1 MSKDAIV
8 LGAGIVGV
16 SVALHLQAR
25 GVRVTLVDRRAPGE
39 ETSFGNAGLIEASSV
54 VPYGFPRDWRTLLRL
69 MRNDSTMLRY
79 DLRSLP
85 AYARWLALFW
95 RESAPARLAGAAH
108 DMLPL
113 IGRCVAEHEA
123 LLARSAAY
131 TDARTGAYTETR
143 TDAFTDARTDAY
155 TETRTDLRALVRPV
169 GWLEAYRSP
178 AEFERERAEALR
190 VAGQHGLRV
199 NVLDAA
205 GLRAAEASLSEGY
218 AGAIHWADPASVA
231 DPGALVKGYAQLFL
245 CEGGRFAKGDALTL
259 RQEGSG
265 WQVRTEDGPLT
276 AELAVV
282 ALGPWSDLVTGPLG
296 YHVPL
301 MAKRGYHM
309 HYASEAS
316 APLTR
321 PVVDIEGGYVVAPMS
336 RGLRLTTGVELAT
349 RERPPN
355 YAQLDAA
362 ERAARPVFGLGKRL
376 DETPWMGMRP
386 CTPDMRP
393 VLGPAPR
400 HAGLWF
406 AFGHNHHG
414 LTLGPVTGRLV
425 AEQIMGETPFTD
437 PKPYLPHRFA

>member
-25 GVRVTLVDRRAPGE
+25 GVRVTLVDRREPGE

-54 VPYGFPRDWRTLLRL
+54 VPYGFPRDWRMLLRL

-79 DLRSLP
+79 DVRSLP
-85 AYARWLALFW
+85 AYARWLATFW
-95 RESAPARLAGAAH
+95 RESAPARLAGASR

-113 IGRCVAEHEA
+113 IERSVAEHDA
-123 LLARSAAY
+123 LI
-131 TDARTGAYTETR
+131 ARTE
-143 TDAFTDARTDAY
+143 
-155 TETRTDLRALVRPV
+155 LRPLVRPV
-169 GWLEAYRSP
+169 GWIEAYRSL
-178 AEFERERAEALR
+178 AQFEREREDAQR
-190 VAGQHGLRV
+190 VAAQHGLHMAA
-199 NVLDAA
+199 LDAA
-205 GLRAAEASLSEGY
+205 GLRAAEASLAEGY
-218 AGAIHWADPASVA
+218 AGGLHWMDPASVA

-245 CEGGRFAKGDALTL
+245 REGGTFAKGDALTL
-259 RQEGSG
+259 RAQGSG
-265 WQVRTEDGPLT
+265 WQVQTDAGPLS

-282 ALGPWSDLVTGPLG
+282 ALGPWSDLVTAPLG
-296 YHVPL
+296 YRVPL
-301 MAKRGYHM
+301 RPKRGYHM
-309 HYASEAS
+309 HYASEAA

-321 PVVDIEGGYVVAPMS
+321 PVVDIEGGYVVAPMK
-336 RGLRLTTGVELAT
+336 RGLRLTTGVELAE
-349 RERPPN
+349 RGRPPN

-362 ERAARPVFGLGKRL
+362 ERAARPMFGLGKRL
-376 DETPWMGMRP
+376 DDAPWMGMRP

-414 LTLGPVTGRLV
+414 LTLGPVSGRLV

-437 PKPYLPHRFA
+437 PRPYLPSRFA

>member
-54 VPYGFPRDWRTLLRL
+54 VPYGFPRDWRMLLRL
-69 MRNDSTMLRY
+69 LRNDSTMLRY

-85 AYARWLALFW
+85 AYARWLASFW
-95 RESAPARLAGAAH
+95 RESAPRRLAGAAH

-123 LLARSAAY
+123 LLAR
-131 TDARTGAYTETR
+131 TDARTETR
-143 TDAFTDARTDAY
+143 PDA
-155 TETRTDLRALVRPV
+155 RTDLRALVRPI
-169 GWLEAYRSP
+169 GWIEAYRSP
-178 AEFERERAEALR
+178 AQFEREREDAQR
-190 VAGQHGLRV
+190 VAGQHGLRMEA
-199 NVLDAA
+199 LDAA
-205 GLRAAEASLSEGY
+205 GLRVAEPSLAEGY
-218 AGAIHWADPASVA
+218 AGALHWLDPASVA

-245 CEGGRFAKGDALTL
+245 REGGTFAKGDALTL
-259 RQEGSG
+259 RKEGSG
-265 WQVRTEDGPLT
+265 WQVQTEDGPVS

-282 ALGPWSDLVTGPLG
+282 ALGPWSDLVTAPLG
-296 YHVPL
+296 YRVPL
-301 MAKRGYHM
+301 KPKRGYHM

-316 APLTR
+316 TPLTR
-321 PVVDIEGGYVVAPMS
+321 PVVDIEGGYVVAPMN
-336 RGLRLTTGVELAT
+336 RGLRLTTGVELAA

-362 ERAARPVFGLGKRL
+362 ERAARPMFGLGQRL
-376 DETPWMGMRP
+376 DDTPWMGMRP

-414 LTLGPVTGRLV
+414 LTLGPVSGRLV
-425 AEQIMGETPFTD
+425 AEQMMGETPFTD
-437 PKPYLPHRFA
+437 PRPYLPHRFA

>member
-54 VPYGFPRDWRTLLRL
+54 VPYGFPRDWRMLLRL
-69 MRNDSTMLRY
+69 VRNDSTMLRY
-79 DLRSLP
+79 DLRSMP
-85 AYARWLALFW
+85 AYARWLASFW
-95 RESAPARLAGAAH
+95 RESAPARLAGAAR

-113 IGRCVAEHEA
+113 IARSVAEHEA
-123 LLARSAAY
+123 LLARTAAR
-131 TDARTGAYTETR
+131 AQANAE
-143 TDAFTDARTDAY
+143 
-155 TETRTDLRALVRPV
+155 DLRALVRPV

-178 AEFERERAEALR
+178 AQFEREREEARR
-190 VAGQHGLRV
+190 VAGQHGLHMEAF
-199 NVLDAA
+199 DAA
-205 GLRAAEASLSEGY
+205 GLRVAEASLAQGY
-218 AGAIHWADPASVA
+218 AGAIHWMDPASVA

-245 CEGGRFAKGDALTL
+245 REGGTFAQGDALTL
-259 RQEGSG
+259 RAQGGG
-265 WQVRTEDGPLT
+265 WQVQTEDGPLA

-282 ALGPWSDLVTGPLG
+282 ALGPWSDLVTAPLG
-296 YHVPL
+296 YRVPL
-301 MAKRGYHM
+301 KPKRGYHM
-309 HYASEAS
+309 HYASEAG

-321 PVVDIEGGYVVAPMS
+321 PVVDIEGGYVVAPMK
-336 RGLRLTTGVELAT
+336 RGLRLTTGVELAA
-349 RERPPN
+349 RDRPPN

-362 ERAARPVFGLGKRL
+362 ERAARPMFGLGKRL
-376 DETPWMGMRP
+376 DEKPWMGMRP

-414 LTLGPVTGRLV
+414 LTLGPVSARLL

-437 PKPYLPHRFA
+437 PRPYLPHRFA

>member
-25 GVRVTLVDRRAPGE
+25 GLRVTLVDRRAPGE
-39 ETSFGNAGLIEASSV
+39 ETSHGNAGLIEASSV

-69 MRNDSTMLRY
+69 ARNDSTMLRY
-79 DLRSLP
+79 DVRSLP
-85 AYARWLALFW
+85 AYARWLATFW
-95 RESAPARLAGAAH
+95 RESAPARLAGAAK

-113 IGRCVAEHEA
+113 ISRCVAEHQA
-123 LLARSAAY
+123 LV
-131 TDARTGAYTETR
+131 
-143 TDAFTDARTDAY
+143 ARTDLG
-155 TETRTDLRALVRPV
+155 ELVRPI

-178 AEFERERAEALR
+178 EQFEREREASQQLAAEHRLR
-190 VAGQHGLRV
+190 TEVF
-199 NVLDAA
+199 DAV
-205 GLRAAEASLSEGY
+205 GLRAAEASLSAGY
-218 AGAIHWADPASVA
+218 AGAIHWIDPASVA
-231 DPGALVKGYAQLFL
+231 DPGALVKGYAALFVR
-245 CEGGRFAKGDALTL
+245 EGGRIVKGDARTL
-259 RQEGSG
+259 RAQGSG
-265 WQVRTEDGPLT
+265 WQVQTDDGPLG

-282 ALGPWSDLVTGPLG
+282 AMGPWSDQVTAALG
-296 YHVPL
+296 YRVPL

-309 HYASEAS
+309 HYASAAG
-316 APLTR
+316 APLLR
-321 PVVDIEGGYVVAPMS
+321 PVVDIEGGYVVAPMR

-362 ERAARPVFGLGKRL
+362 ERAARPVFGLGERL

-400 HAGLWF
+400 HKGVWF

-425 AEQIMGETPFTD
+425 AEMITGETPFTD
-437 PKPYLPHRFA
+437 PRPYSPLRFA

>member
-25 GVRVTLVDRRAPGE
+25 GLRVTLVDRRAPGE
-39 ETSFGNAGLIEASSV
+39 ETSHGNAGLIEASSV

-69 MRNDSTMLRY
+69 ARNDSTMLRY
-79 DLRSLP
+79 DVRSLP
-85 AYARWLALFW
+85 AYARWLTTFW
-95 RESAPARLAGAAH
+95 RESAPARLAGAAK

-113 IGRCVAEHEA
+113 ISRCVAEHQA
-123 LLARSAAY
+123 LI
-131 TDARTGAYTETR
+131 
-143 TDAFTDARTDAY
+143 ARTDLG
-155 TETRTDLRALVRPV
+155 ELVRPI

-178 AEFERERAEALR
+178 EQFEREREASQQLAAE
-190 VAGQHGLRV
+190 HGLRTEV
-199 NVLDAA
+199 FDAA
-205 GLRAAEASLSEGY
+205 GLRAAEASLSAGY
-218 AGAIHWADPASVA
+218 AGAIHWIDPASVA
-231 DPGALVKGYAQLFL
+231 DPGALVKGYAALFVR
-245 CEGGRFAKGDALTL
+245 EGGRIVKGDARTL
-259 RQEGSG
+259 RAQGSG
-265 WQVRTEDGPLT
+265 WQVQTDDGPLG

-282 ALGPWSDLVTGPLG
+282 AMGPWSDQVTAALG
-296 YHVPL
+296 YRVPL

-309 HYASEAS
+309 HYASAAG
-316 APLTR
+316 APLLR
-321 PVVDIEGGYVVAPMS
+321 PVVDIEGGYVVAPMR

-362 ERAARPVFGLGKRL
+362 ERAARPVFGLGERL

-400 HAGLWF
+400 HKGVWF

-425 AEQIMGETPFTD
+425 AEMITGETPFTD
-437 PKPYLPHRFA
+437 PRPYSPLRFA

>member
-25 GVRVTLVDRRAPGE
+25 GVSVTLVDRRAPGE
-39 ETSFGNAGLIEASSV
+39 ETSYGNAGLIEASSV

-69 MRNDSTMLRY
+69 ARNDSTMLRY
-79 DLRSLP
+79 DARSLP
-85 AYARWLALFW
+85 AYARWLAAFW
-95 RESAPARLAGAAH
+95 RESAPQRLAGAAR

-113 IGRCVAEHEA
+113 ISRCVAEHEA
-123 LLARSAAY
+123 LIA
-131 TDARTGAYTETR
+131 
-143 TDAFTDARTDAY
+143 
-155 TETRTDLRALVRPV
+155 RTDLRALVRPI
-169 GWLEAYRSP
+169 GWLQAYRSP
-178 AEFERERAEALR
+178 QAFERECEAAQRLADEHHLR
-190 VAGQHGLRV
+190 TEVF
-199 NVLDAA
+199 DAA
-205 GLRAAEASLSEGY
+205 GLRAAEPSLNEGY
-218 AGAIHWADPASVA
+218 AGAIHWIDPASVA

-245 CEGGRFAKGDALTL
+245 REGGRFATGDARTL
-259 RQEGSG
+259 RAQGGG
-265 WQVRTEDGPLT
+265 WQVQTDDGPLA

-282 ALGPWSDLVTGPLG
+282 AMGPWSDQVTAPLG
-296 YHVPL
+296 YRVPL

-309 HYASEAS
+309 HYASAAG
-316 APLTR
+316 APLLR
-321 PVVDIEGGYVVAPMS
+321 PIVDIEGGYVVAPM
-336 RGLRLTTGVELAT
+336 RQGLRLTTGVELAT
-349 RERPPN
+349 RNRPPN

-362 ERAARPVFGLGKRL
+362 ERAARPVFGLGERI
-376 DETPWMGMRP
+376 DDMPWMGMRP

-414 LTLGPVTGRLV
+414 LTLGPVSGRLV

-437 PKPYLPHRFA
+437 PAPYSPMRFA

>member
-39 ETSFGNAGLIEASSV
+39 ETSYGNAGLIEASSV
-54 VPYGFPRDWRTLLRL
+54 VPYGFPRDWRMLLRL

-79 DLRSLP
+79 DVRSLP
-85 AYARWLALFW
+85 AYARWLASFW
-95 RESAPARLAGAAH
+95 RESAPERLAGAAR

-113 IGRCVAEHEA
+113 IARCVAEHEA
-123 LLARSAAY
+123 LLV
-131 TDARTGAYTETR
+131 R
-143 TDAFTDARTDAY
+143 TDMRTDTGNGVGNEAGN
-155 TETRTDLRALVRPV
+155 DLRALVRPV

-178 AEFERERAEALR
+178 AQFEREREDAQR
-190 VAGQHGLRV
+190 VAGEHRLRMAAF
-199 NVLDAA
+199 DTA
-205 GLRAAEASLSEGY
+205 GLRAVEPSLAEGY
-218 AGAIHWADPASVA
+218 AGAIHWMDPASVA

-245 CEGGRFAKGDALTL
+245 REGGTFVKGDALTL
-259 RQEGSG
+259 RAQGSG
-265 WQVRTEDGPLT
+265 WQVQTDDGPVS

-282 ALGPWSDLVTGPLG
+282 ALGPWSDLVTAPLG
-296 YHVPL
+296 YRVPL
-301 MAKRGYHM
+301 MVKRGYHM
-309 HYASEAS
+309 HYASAAG

-321 PVVDIEGGYVVAPMS
+321 PVVDIEGGYVVAPMN
-336 RGLRLTTGVELAT
+336 RGLRLTTGVELAS
-349 RERPPN
+349 RGRPPN

-376 DETPWMGMRP
+376 DEKPWMGMRP

-414 LTLGPVTGRLV
+414 LTLGPVSGRLV

-437 PKPYLPHRFA
+437 PRPYLAHRFG

>member
-25 GVRVTLVDRRAPGE
+25 GVRVTLVDRREPGE

-54 VPYGFPRDWRTLLRL
+54 VPYGFPRDWRMLLRL

-79 DLRSLP
+79 DVRSLP
-85 AYARWLALFW
+85 AYARWLATFW
-95 RESAPARLAGAAH
+95 RESAPARLAGAAR

-113 IGRCVAEHEA
+113 IARSVAEHDA
-123 LLARSAAY
+123 LI
-131 TDARTGAYTETR
+131 ARTE
-143 TDAFTDARTDAY
+143 
-155 TETRTDLRALVRPV
+155 LRPLVRAV
-169 GWLEAYRSP
+169 GWIEAYRSP
-178 AEFERERAEALR
+178 RQFEREREDAQR
-190 VAGQHGLRV
+190 VAAQHGLHMAA
-199 NVLDAA
+199 LDAA
-205 GLRAAEASLSEGY
+205 GLRAAEASLAGGY
-218 AGAIHWADPASVA
+218 AGGLHWMDPASVA

-245 CEGGRFAKGDALTL
+245 REGGAFAQGDALTL
-259 RQEGSG
+259 RAQGSG
-265 WQVRTEDGPLT
+265 WQVQTDAGPLS
-276 AELAVV
+276 AQLAVV

-296 YHVPL
+296 YRVPL
-301 MAKRGYHM
+301 KPKRGYHM
-309 HYASEAS
+309 HYASEAG

-321 PVVDIEGGYVVAPMS
+321 PVVDIEGGYVVAPMK
-336 RGLRLTTGVELAT
+336 RGLRLTTGVELAE
-349 RERPPN
+349 RGRPPN

-362 ERAARPVFGLGKRL
+362 ERAARPMFGLGKRL
-376 DETPWMGMRP
+376 DDTPWMGMRP

-414 LTLGPVTGRLV
+414 LTLGPVSGRLV

-437 PKPYLPHRFA
+437 PRPYLPHRFA

>member
-25 GVRVTLVDRRAPGE
+25 GVSVTLVDRRAPGE
-39 ETSFGNAGLIEASSV
+39 ETSYGNAGLIEASSV

-69 MRNDSTMLRY
+69 ARNDSTMLRY
-79 DLRSLP
+79 DTRSLP
-85 AYARWLALFW
+85 AYARWLAAFW
-95 RESAPARLAGAAH
+95 RESAPQRLAGAAR

-113 IGRCVAEHEA
+113 ISRCVAEHEA
-123 LLARSAAY
+123 LIA
-131 TDARTGAYTETR
+131 
-143 TDAFTDARTDAY
+143 
-155 TETRTDLRALVRPV
+155 RTDLRALVRPI
-169 GWLEAYRSP
+169 GWLQAYRSP
-178 AEFERERAEALR
+178 QAFEREREAAQRLAAEHHLR
-190 VAGQHGLRV
+190 TEVF
-199 NVLDAA
+199 DAA
-205 GLRAAEASLSEGY
+205 GLRAAEPSLNEGY
-218 AGAIHWADPASVA
+218 AGAIHWIDPASVA

-245 CEGGRFAKGDALTL
+245 REGGRIATGDARTL
-259 RQEGSG
+259 RAQGGG
-265 WQVRTEDGPLT
+265 WQVQTDDGPLA

-282 ALGPWSDLVTGPLG
+282 AMGPWSDQVTAPLG
-296 YHVPL
+296 YRVPL

-309 HYASEAS
+309 HYASAAG
-316 APLTR
+316 APLLR
-321 PVVDIEGGYVVAPMS
+321 PVVDIEGGYVVAPM
-336 RGLRLTTGVELAT
+336 RQGLRLTTGVELAT
-349 RERPPN
+349 RNRPPN

-362 ERAARPVFGLGKRL
+362 ERAARPVFGLGERI
-376 DETPWMGMRP
+376 DDMPWMGMRP

-414 LTLGPVTGRLV
+414 LTLGPVSGRLV

-437 PKPYLPHRFA
+437 PAPYSPTRFA

>member
-25 GVRVTLVDRRAPGE
+25 GVRVTLVDRREPGE

-54 VPYGFPRDWRTLLRL
+54 VPYGFPRDWRMLLRL

-79 DLRSLP
+79 DVRSLP
-85 AYARWLALFW
+85 AYARWLATFW
-95 RESAPARLAGAAH
+95 RESAPARLAGAAR

-113 IGRCVAEHEA
+113 IERSVAEHDA
-123 LLARSAAY
+123 LI
-131 TDARTGAYTETR
+131 ARTE
-143 TDAFTDARTDAY
+143 
-155 TETRTDLRALVRPV
+155 LRPLVRPV
-169 GWLEAYRSP
+169 GWIEAYRSP
-178 AEFERERAEALR
+178 AQFEREREDAQR
-190 VAGQHGLRV
+190 VAAQHGLHMAA
-199 NVLDAA
+199 LDAA
-205 GLRAAEASLSEGY
+205 GLRVAEASLAEGY
-218 AGAIHWADPASVA
+218 AGGLHWMDPASVA

-245 CEGGRFAKGDALTL
+245 REGGAFAKGDALTL
-259 RQEGSG
+259 RAQGSG
-265 WQVRTEDGPLT
+265 WQVQTDAGPLS

-282 ALGPWSDLVTGPLG
+282 ALGPWSDLVTGSLG
-296 YHVPL
+296 YRVPL
-301 MAKRGYHM
+301 RPKRGYHM
-309 HYASEAS
+309 HYASEAG

-321 PVVDIEGGYVVAPMS
+321 PVVDIEGGYVVAPMQ
-336 RGLRLTTGVELAT
+336 RGLRLTTGVELAA
-349 RERPPN
+349 RGRPPN

-362 ERAARPVFGLGKRL
+362 ERSARPVFGLGKRL
-376 DETPWMGMRP
+376 DDAPWMGMRP

-414 LTLGPVTGRLV
+414 LTLGPVSGRLL

>member
-25 GVRVTLVDRRAPGE
+25 GVRVTLVDRRGPGE

-69 MRNDSTMLRY
+69 VRNDSTMLRY
-79 DLRSLP
+79 DPRSLP
-85 AYARWLALFW
+85 AYARWLASFW
-95 RESAPARLAGAAH
+95 RESAPARLAGAAR

-113 IGRCVAEHEA
+113 IERCVAEHEA
-123 LLARSAAY
+123 LLAR
-131 TDARTGAYTETR
+131 TDM
-143 TDAFTDARTDAY
+143 
-155 TETRTDLRALVRPV
+155 RALVRPV

-178 AEFERERAEALR
+178 AQFEREREDAQR
-190 VAGQHGLRV
+190 VAGQHGLRMEAF
-199 NVLDAA
+199 DAA
-205 GLRAAEASLSEGY
+205 GLRAAEASLWAGY
-218 AGAIHWADPASVA
+218 AGAIHWRDPASVA

-245 CEGGRFAKGDALTL
+245 REGGAFAHGDALTL
-259 RQEGSG
+259 RADGSG
-265 WQVRTEDGPLT
+265 WQVRTGNGPLS

-296 YHVPL
+296 YRVPL

-309 HYASEAS
+309 HYASEAR

-321 PVVDIEGGYVVAPMS
+321 PVVDIEGGYVVAPMN

-425 AEQIMGETPFTD
+425 AEQVMGETPFTD
-437 PKPYLPHRFA
+437 PRPYLPHRFA

>member
-25 GVRVTLVDRRAPGE
+25 GVSVTLVDRRAPGE
-39 ETSFGNAGLIEASSV
+39 ETSYGNAGLIEASSV

-69 MRNDSTMLRY
+69 ARNDSTMLRY
-79 DLRSLP
+79 DARSLP
-85 AYARWLALFW
+85 AYARWLAAFW
-95 RESAPARLAGAAH
+95 RESAPQRLAGAAR

-113 IGRCVAEHEA
+113 ISRCVAEHEA
-123 LLARSAAY
+123 LIA
-131 TDARTGAYTETR
+131 
-143 TDAFTDARTDAY
+143 
-155 TETRTDLRALVRPV
+155 RTDLRALVRPI
-169 GWLEAYRSP
+169 GWLQAYRSP
-178 AEFERERAEALR
+178 QAFERECEAAQRLADEHHLR
-190 VAGQHGLRV
+190 TEVF
-199 NVLDAA
+199 DAA
-205 GLRAAEASLSEGY
+205 GLRAAEPSLNEGY
-218 AGAIHWADPASVA
+218 AGAIHWIDPASVA

-245 CEGGRFAKGDALTL
+245 REGGRFATGDARTL
-259 RQEGSG
+259 RAQGGG
-265 WQVRTEDGPLT
+265 WQVQTDDGPLA

-282 ALGPWSDLVTGPLG
+282 AMGPWSDQVTAPLG
-296 YHVPL
+296 YRVPL

-309 HYASEAS
+309 HYASAAG
-316 APLTR
+316 APLLR
-321 PVVDIEGGYVVAPMS
+321 PVVDIEGGYVVAPM
-336 RGLRLTTGVELAT
+336 RQGLRLTTGVELAT
-349 RERPPN
+349 RNRPPN

-362 ERAARPVFGLGKRL
+362 ERAARPVFGLGERI
-376 DETPWMGMRP
+376 DDMPWMGMRP

-414 LTLGPVTGRLV
+414 LTLGPVSGRLV

-437 PKPYLPHRFA
+437 PAPYSPMRFA

>member
-25 GVRVTLVDRRAPGE
+25 GVRVTLVDRREPGE

-54 VPYGFPRDWRTLLRL
+54 VPYGFPRNWRTLLRL

-79 DLRSLP
+79 DPRSMP
-85 AYARWLALFW
+85 AYARWLASFW
-95 RESAPARLAGAAH
+95 RESAPARLAGAAR

-113 IGRCVAEHEA
+113 IERCVAEHEA
-123 LLARSAAY
+123 LLAR
-131 TDARTGAYTETR
+131 TDM
-143 TDAFTDARTDAY
+143 
-155 TETRTDLRALVRPV
+155 RALVRPV

-178 AEFERERAEALR
+178 AQFEREREEAQR
-190 VAGQHGLRV
+190 VAGQHGLRMEAF
-199 NVLDAA
+199 DAA

-218 AGAIHWADPASVA
+218 AGAIHWRDPASVA

-245 CEGGRFAKGDALTL
+245 REGGAFAQGDALTL
-259 RQEGSG
+259 RADGSG
-265 WQVRTEDGPLT
+265 WQVQTANGPLS

-296 YHVPL
+296 YRVPL

-309 HYASEAS
+309 HYASEAR

-321 PVVDIEGGYVVAPMS
+321 PVVDIEGGYVVAPMN

-349 RERPPN
+349 RGRPPN

-362 ERAARPVFGLGKRL
+362 ERAARPMFGLGKRL
-376 DETPWMGMRP
+376 DEKPWMGMRP

-425 AEQIMGETPFTD
+425 AEQVMGETPFTD
-437 PKPYLPHRFA
+437 PRPYLPQRFA

>member
-39 ETSFGNAGLIEASSV
+39 ETSYGNAGLIESSSV

-69 MRNDSTMLRY
+69 ARNDSTMLRY
-79 DLRSLP
+79 DVRSLP
-85 AYARWLALFW
+85 AYARWLAAFW
-95 RESAPARLAGAAH
+95 RESAPHRLAGAAR

-113 IGRCVAEHEA
+113 ISRSVVEHEA
-123 LLARSAAY
+123 LI
-131 TDARTGAYTETR
+131 G
-143 TDAFTDARTDAY
+143 
-155 TETRTDLRALVRPV
+155 RTDLRALVRPI

-178 AEFERERAEALR
+178 QAFEREREAAQQLAAEHHL
-190 VAGQHGLRV
+190 GTEIF
-199 NVLDAA
+199 DAA
-205 GLRAAEASLSEGY
+205 GLRAAEASLGEGY
-218 AGAIHWADPASVA
+218 AGAIHWIDPASVA

-245 CEGGRFAKGDALTL
+245 REGGHFAKGDACTL
-259 RQEGSG
+259 RARGSG
-265 WQVRTEDGPLT
+265 WEVQTDEGPLA

-282 ALGPWSDLVTGPLG
+282 AMGPWSDQVTAPLG
-296 YHVPL
+296 YRVPL

-309 HYASEAS
+309 HYASTAG
-316 APLTR
+316 APLLR
-321 PVVDIEGGYVVAPMS
+321 PIVDIEGGYVVAPMR

-349 RERPPN
+349 RNRPPN
-355 YAQLDAA
+355 YTQLDAA
-362 ERAARPVFGLGKRL
+362 ERAARPVFGLGERL
-376 DETPWMGMRP
+376 DATPWMGMRP

-393 VLGPAPR
+393 LLGPAPR

-425 AEQIMGETPFTD
+425 AELIAGETPFTD
-437 PKPYLPHRFA
+437 PTPYSPMRFA

>member
-79 DLRSLP
+79 DPRSLP
-85 AYARWLALFW
+85 AYVRWLASFW
-95 RESAPARLAGAAH
+95 RESAPARLAAASH
-108 DMLPL
+108 DMWPL

-123 LLARSAAY
+123 LLAR
-131 TDARTGAYTETR
+131 TDPGTDSGA
-143 TDAFTDARTDAY
+143 
-155 TETRTDLRALVRPV
+155 DLRALVRPV
-169 GWLEAYRSP
+169 GWIEAYRSS
-178 AEFERERAEALR
+178 AQFEREREDAQR
-190 VAGQHGLRV
+190 VAAQHGLRMA
-199 NVLDAA
+199 VLDAA

-218 AGAIHWADPASVA
+218 AGAIHWLDPASVA

-245 CEGGRFAKGDALTL
+245 REGGRFAKGDALTL
-259 RQEGSG
+259 RAQGSG
-265 WQVRTEDGPLT
+265 WQVQTADGPLP

-296 YHVPL
+296 YRVPL
-301 MAKRGYHM
+301 RPKRGYHM
-309 HYASEAS
+309 HYASEAR

-321 PVVDIEGGYVVAPMS
+321 PVVDIEGGYVVAPMN
-336 RGLRLTTGVELAT
+336 RGLRLTTGVELAS

-362 ERAARPVFGLGKRL
+362 ERAARPMFGLGKRL
-376 DETPWMGMRP
+376 DDQPWMGMRP

-414 LTLGPVTGRLV
+414 LTLGPVSGRLL

-437 PKPYLPHRFA
+437 PRPYLPQRFA

>member
-25 GVRVTLVDRRAPGE
+25 GVRVTLVDRREPGE

-54 VPYGFPRDWRTLLRL
+54 VPYGFPRDWRMLLRL

-79 DLRSLP
+79 DVRSLP
-85 AYARWLALFW
+85 AYARWLATFW
-95 RESAPARLAGAAH
+95 RESAPARLAGAAR

-113 IGRCVAEHEA
+113 IERSVAEHDA
-123 LLARSAAY
+123 LI
-131 TDARTGAYTETR
+131 ARTE
-143 TDAFTDARTDAY
+143 
-155 TETRTDLRALVRPV
+155 LRPLVRPV
-169 GWLEAYRSP
+169 GWIEAYRSP
-178 AEFERERAEALR
+178 AQFEREREDAQR
-190 VAGQHGLRV
+190 VVAQHGLRMAA
-199 NVLDAA
+199 LDAA
-205 GLRAAEASLSEGY
+205 GLRAAEPSLAAGY
-218 AGAIHWADPASVA
+218 AGGLHWMDPASVA

-245 CEGGRFAKGDALTL
+245 REGGTFAKGDALTL
-259 RQEGSG
+259 RAQGSG
-265 WQVRTEDGPLT
+265 WQVQTDNGPLS

-296 YHVPL
+296 YRVPL
-301 MAKRGYHM
+301 LPKRGYHM
-309 HYASEAS
+309 HYASEAD

-321 PVVDIEGGYVVAPMS
+321 PVVDIENGYVVAPMK
-336 RGLRLTTGVELAT
+336 RGLRLTTGVELAA
-349 RERPPN
+349 RGRPPN

-362 ERAARPVFGLGKRL
+362 ERVARPMFGLGKRL
-376 DETPWMGMRP
+376 DDTPWMGMRP

-393 VLGPAPR
+393 LLGPAPR

-414 LTLGPVTGRLV
+414 LTLGPVSGRLV

-437 PKPYLPHRFA
+437 PRPYLPQRFA